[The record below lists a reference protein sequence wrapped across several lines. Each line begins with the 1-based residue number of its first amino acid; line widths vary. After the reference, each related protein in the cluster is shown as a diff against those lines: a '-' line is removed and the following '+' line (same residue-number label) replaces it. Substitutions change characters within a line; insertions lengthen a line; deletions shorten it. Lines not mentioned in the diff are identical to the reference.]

1 MDVLVVGEGASGGLI
16 FSLFF
21 ILVSYIWG
29 FWFGLQF
36 FFFFFKIVLGFDFV
50 LVS

>member
-1 MDVLVVGEGASGGLI
+1 MGEAASGGLI
-16 FSLFF
+16 FSPFF
-21 ILVSYIWG
+21 VLVSYIRG

-36 FFFFFKIVLGFDFV
+36 FFFFLKIVLGFDFV

>member
-1 MDVLVVGEGASGGLI
+1 MDVLVVGEGANGGLI

-36 FFFFFKIVLGFDFV
+36 FFFKIVLGFDFV